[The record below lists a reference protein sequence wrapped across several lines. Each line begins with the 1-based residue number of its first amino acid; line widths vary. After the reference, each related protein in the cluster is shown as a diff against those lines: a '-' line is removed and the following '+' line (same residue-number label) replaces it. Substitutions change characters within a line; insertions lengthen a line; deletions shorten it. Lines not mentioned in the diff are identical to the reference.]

1 MVFGAGG
8 RAGRAVIEEARRRGH
23 RVVGVVR
30 DPRRHP
36 DLVDRTD
43 ADLRI
48 VAGDLTDPATA
59 VVTDEGAALVNA
71 VTPFTAPPDS
81 FDDFDD
87 AYYVRLVD
95 NLTRA
100 ARVSGSRV
108 IEIGHVA
115 TLKVG
120 GGRLYE
126 DADAFPAFL
135 RPFAEARARGLAA
148 WHCQSDPVDWLV
160 VTPPPVLSPEAPSI
174 GRYRLAGDELDP
186 ALAALPLSYADLAI
200 AVVDQIDS
208 PTGHRAQV
216 AVYAGVTDTTSR
228 GTRPSRGRGRP
239 RSCPPRG
246 AP

>member
-8 RAGRAVIEEARRRGH
+8 RAGRAVVEETRRRGH

-48 VAGDLTDPATA
+48 VAGDLTDPASATA
-59 VVTDEGAALVNA
+59 AVTGEVAALVNA

-81 FDDFDD
+81 FDGFDG

-108 IEIGHVA
+108 VEIGHAA

-120 GGRLYE
+120 SGRLYE

-135 RPFAEARARGLAA
+135 RPFVEARVRGLAA
-148 WHCQSDPVDWLV
+148 WRRQSDPVDWLV
-160 VTPPPVLSPEAPSI
+160 VTPPPVLSPDAPSV
-174 GRYRLAGDELDP
+174 GRYRLAGDELDR
-186 ALAALPLSYADLAI
+186 ALVALPLSYADLAL
-200 AVVDQIDS
+200 AVVDQIES
-208 PTGHRAQV
+208 PTEHRAQV
-216 AVYAGVTDTTSR
+216 AVYADVT
-228 GTRPSRGRGRP
+228 
-239 RSCPPRG
+239 
-246 AP
+246 